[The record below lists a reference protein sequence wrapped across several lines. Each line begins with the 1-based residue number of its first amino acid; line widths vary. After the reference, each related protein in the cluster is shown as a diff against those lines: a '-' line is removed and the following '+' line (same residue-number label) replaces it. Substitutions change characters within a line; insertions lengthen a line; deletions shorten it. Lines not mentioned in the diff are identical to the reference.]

1 MSAGPTPSER
11 ELMLAGE
18 PYDPLDEELVEGRAR
33 ARALTLAYN
42 ATLGD
47 EIERRSELL
56 ESLLG
61 AAAEGVWVEPP
72 FHCDY
77 GSNIYLGENV
87 FLNLGCV
94 ILDCARIEIGQNSL
108 LGPCV
113 QIYAATH
120 PADPVA
126 RREGV
131 EFARPVTLEADVWIG
146 GASVVC
152 PGVTIGAGTTVGAG
166 SVVVSDLPPGV
177 VAGGNPCRVIR
188 RLEEPEPQAPG

>member
-1 MSAGPTPSER
+1 MTSPPLSAR

-18 PYDPLDEELVEGRAR
+18 PYDPLDDELVEGRAR

-47 EIERRSELL
+47 ETERRSELL
-56 ESLLG
+56 GELLG
-61 AAAEGVWVEPP
+61 AAAEGVWIEPP

-77 GSNIYLGENV
+77 GSNISLAKNV
-87 FLNLGCV
+87 YLNLGCV
-94 ILDCARIEIGQNSL
+94 ILDCARVEIGENSL
-108 LGPCV
+108 VGPCV

-120 PADPVA
+120 PVDPAA

-131 EFARPVTLEADVWIG
+131 EFARPVTIEAEVWIG
-146 GASVVC
+146 GACVVG

-177 VAGGNPCRVIR
+177 VAAGNPCRVIR
-188 RLEEPEPQAPG
+188 KLEDSEGR